1 MVKPIHNSASGRIL
15 LPAAVERYFQVA
27 LFLLV
32 LTGFGTLAST
42 GTLDLPTV
50 MLVGSALLVRGYLLS
65 QRSEWRLSPSWTTY
79 LTLAYATFFAT
90 DYLLLSGTFLTATV
104 HLVLFGMVVRLFSAR
119 KDRDFAL
126 LAILAFLMVLAAA
139 VLTVDST
146 FLLAFAGF
154 LLMAVA
160 TFVLMEMRRA
170 SNAATVTAREPA
182 DSRAYRKMAFSLAA
196 IAPALVALI
205 VVGGFGIF
213 FVLPR
218 TSTGY
223 LSAFASGNELAT
235 GFSDRVELG
244 KIGQIQQSSA
254 VVMHVHIDGDRNG
267 QYDLLWR
274 GVALRKFDG
283 RTWSGPVK
291 QDRLP
296 RQPDGRYALGWEPV
310 RGQKPRMIHYRVLM
324 EPIGTNVFFVAG
336 QPQFLSGDYFA
347 VAADET
353 HSIFNLD
360 FNHPIGGYEVDA
372 DLTKPS
378 AEQLRGAGQDAPF
391 ELKEY
396 LRVPAMLDPRVA
408 QLARR
413 ITENSATEY
422 DKAETIQRYLGSNYR
437 YTLQLPQKEPADPL
451 AEFLFERKAGH
462 CEYFASAM
470 AIMLRAVGIPS
481 RVVNGFRTTEFN
493 DVTSTYVIRASSAH
507 SWVEAYFPG
516 YGWNTFDP
524 TPAAPLAEHEGWGRA
539 MLYVDAMA
547 SFWREWMVNY
557 DASHQRALGQ
567 DAMRGS
573 RAAVESMREWARQRY
588 AAMLESA
595 RGMQRRMGASPG
607 KWSFYGMALI
617 AGLLLLAN
625 AAALRSWIRR
635 RRLEAHPENAPRMA
649 AALWYE
655 RMTHQVARKGWQKR
669 PVQTPRE
676 FVTTIQEQ
684 ELRRRVAE
692 FTSAYE
698 AARFGE
704 STDDALRL
712 RDLYEEIVVGE
723 QAER

>member
-1 MVKPIHNSASGRIL
+1 MPKVTNISASGRIP

-65 QRSEWRLSPSWTTY
+65 QRSEWRMSVRWTTY
-79 LTLAYATFFAT
+79 LTLAYAIFFAA

-119 KDRDFAL
+119 KDRDYAL

-154 LLMAVA
+154 MLMAVA
-160 TFVLMEMRRA
+160 TFVLMEMRRT
-170 SNAATVTAREPA
+170 SNASTVIARDPA
-182 DSRAYRKMAFSLAA
+182 DSRAYRQMAFSLAA
-196 IAPALVALI
+196 TAPALVALI
-205 VVGGFGIF
+205 LVGGFGIF

-223 LSAFASGNELAT
+223 LSAFASGSELAT

-244 KIGQIQQSSA
+244 RIGQIQQSSV
-254 VVMHVHIDGDRNG
+254 VVMHVQIEGDRNG

-291 QDRLP
+291 QDRL
-296 RQPDGRYALGWEPV
+296 RQQADGRYALAWPPV
-310 RGQKPRMIHYRVLM
+310 SGQTPRMIHYRVLM
-324 EPIGTNVFFVAG
+324 EPIGSNVFFLAG
-336 QPQFLSGDYFA
+336 RPRFLSGNYVA

-353 HSIFNLD
+353 NSIFNLD
-360 FNHPIGGYEVDA
+360 FNHPIGGYAADA
-372 DLTKPS
+372 DVAKPS
-378 AEQLRGAGQDAPF
+378 AEQLRNAGQDAPY
-391 ELKEY
+391 ELREY
-396 LRVPAMLDPRVA
+396 LRVPATQDPRIA
-408 QLARR
+408 QLARQ
-413 ITENSATEY
+413 ITQNSATEY
-422 DKAETIQRYLGSNYR
+422 DKADAIQRYLGRSYR

-451 AEFLFERKAGH
+451 ADFLFERKAGH

-524 TPAAPLAEHEGWGRA
+524 TPAAPLAEHEGWSRA

-547 SFWREWMVNY
+547 SFWREWVVSY
-557 DASHQRALGQ
+557 DAGHQRALGQ

-573 RAAVESMREWARQRY
+573 RAAVESMRVWARKRY

-595 RGMQRRMGASPG
+595 RGVQRRMGASPG
-607 KWSFYGMALI
+607 RWSFYGIALI
-617 AGLLLLAN
+617 AGLVLLAN
-625 AAALRSWIRR
+625 AAALRAWLRR

-655 RMTHQVARKGWQKR
+655 RMTHQVARKGWQKL

-692 FTSAYE
+692 FTHAYE

-704 STDDALRL
+704 STEDARRL
-712 RDLYEEIVVGE
+712 RELYEEIAVGE
-723 QAER
+723 PVGR